1 MLPVKPRYEVK
12 SKTEEQVAPAE
23 IEDNLLF
30 EDEPVESS
38 GGSSAGFM
46 HGVYVYRYAIC
57 IVLFLILIVAIAL
70 YVIFRKDPILKK
82 MTEVSNVHAKT
93 EPKESKAET
102 IKKLRATL
110 AKGKAKQAGTV
121 EVVDAS
127 ADEGADDDNASED
140 AADEDDGAGEGAGDN
155 VDASAGDNVD
165 ASAGDNVDASAVGA
179 GEDVADDATAGDNV
193 DVDIMDLLD
202 VIEPAVASTLS
213 PAVSAT
219 ADTSVVESTEHDS
232 LDSEDNPIA
241 TRRCTAKAGRGIC
254 RKNALNGCDFCSDHS
269 Q

>member
-38 GGSSAGFM
+38 GGSSGGFM

-121 EVVDAS
+121 VDEGAGEGEGAGVG
-127 ADEGADDDNASED
+127 ADEGAGAGAGADEGEDVADNAGEDVADNASED
-140 AADEDDGAGEGAGDN
+140 ASEDAG
-155 VDASAGDNVD
+155 V
-165 ASAGDNVDASAVGA
+165 
-179 GEDVADDATAGDNV
+179 DATADSTADDNV

-202 VIEPAVASTLS
+202 VIEPAVAPVVTS
-213 PAVSAT
+213 AVSAT